1 MLLPPYQSFHSRKFV
16 SLLPLTSYFG
26 QATHLYMLFQLH
38 HLRLPPPLLEAKRV
52 PWLFQGAGTRKTRPN
67 LTSVMQLPA
76 QALHYQRQI
85 WRAYLCIALMDPHP
99 GEYTHP
105 KHLPDFTGV
114 LSWTRQQDSAARRW
128 QPLPQHLGSV
138 WPMPI
143 SMEFQRPWS
152 KPFEQRQL
160 SPNVLG
166 YWSWASQCELAV
178 PNGAI
183 CSQRGFGG
191 IERWIKD
198 GPHKKWQV

>member
-143 SMEFQRPWS
+143 SIRLIHSTYQPVVLY
-152 KPFEQRQL
+152 L
-160 SPNVLG
+160 S
-166 YWSWASQCELAV
+166 WE
-178 PNGAI
+178 
-183 CSQRGFGG
+183 
-191 IERWIKD
+191 
-198 GPHKKWQV
+198 

>member
-1 MLLPPYQSFHSRKFV
+1 MHLDAEMPFLSRLEFFLLLSKLQSVSNCSDKRQDRITIPLRNNLTLFLIMFPIWCFLFLFISLVYQFPY
-16 SLLPLTSYFG
+16 PT
-26 QATHLYMLFQLH
+26 
-38 HLRLPPPLLEAKRV
+38 V
-52 PWLFQGAGTRKTRPN
+52 PW
-67 LTSVMQLPA
+67 QLA
-76 QALHYQRQI
+76 H
-85 WRAYLCIALMDPHP
+85 H
-99 GEYTHP
+99 
-105 KHLPDFTGV
+105 K
-114 LSWTRQQDSAARRW
+114 S
-128 QPLPQHLGSV
+128 

>member
-1 MLLPPYQSFHSRKFV
+1 MYWVYWVYCTSAKNSKNSGTVTHWLLNSMLLPPYQSFHSRKFV

-38 HLRLPPPLLEAKRV
+38 HLRLPPPLSEAKRV
-52 PWLFQGAGTRKTRPN
+52 PWLFQGAGTRQTWPN

-114 LSWTRQQDSAARRW
+114 FSWNRAAGFCSKAVATITATPRQHLTDANFHQVD
-128 QPLPQHLGSV
+128 PQH
-138 WPMPI
+138 I
-143 SMEFQRPWS
+143 S
-152 KPFEQRQL
+152 
-160 SPNVLG
+160 
-166 YWSWASQCELAV
+166 ASCAV
-178 PNGAI
+178 FVVGVN
-183 CSQRGFGG
+183 
-191 IERWIKD
+191 W
-198 GPHKKWQV
+198 